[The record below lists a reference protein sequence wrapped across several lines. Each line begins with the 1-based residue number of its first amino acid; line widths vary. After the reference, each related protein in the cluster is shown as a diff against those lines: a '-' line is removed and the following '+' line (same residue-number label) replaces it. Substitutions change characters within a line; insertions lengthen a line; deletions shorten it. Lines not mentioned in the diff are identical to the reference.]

1 MCGVGGGLCGFCY
14 RRLLSQ
20 VAPGLVVDLTAGGFL
35 SHLLVAFFK
44 KWWGFRLSWR
54 GVLAD
59 WPFGGWPETDLN
71 RRRTRCAGCSTWL
84 SYRAVGAAMRLTA
97 LRDSTTC
104 IFQPKTMLEMLKR
117 VMEIY
122 IEWYGS
128 VRVRNNPDAWLGGS
142 VVLTCGIPFCRD
154 ACTG

>member
-1 MCGVGGGLCGFCY
+1 MGGARLLAGVGWRERALLRRQSAGVGLHLPDAGGKERWNGVGGGLCGFCY

-71 RRRTRCAGCSTWL
+71 RRRARCADCSSWL

-97 LRDSTTC
+97 LRDST
-104 IFQPKTMLEMLKR
+104 ILLAYFNLKR
-117 VMEIY
+117 C
-122 IEWYGS
+122 WK
-128 VRVRNNPDAWLGGS
+128 
-142 VVLTCGIPFCRD
+142 C
-154 ACTG
+154 